1 MAVCGAK
8 KKNGDI
14 CRAPALK
21 GGVRCARHGGKTPA
35 AREAA
40 LERVKQEQAESAVK
54 TLGLVGK
61 YPDVHE
67 FDTLRLELR
76 RSSAV
81 VTWLEAEVGNLNK
94 QELVWNVTEDI
105 DGMDGHGAIEKKT
118 RALTPHP
125 LWEMLLKE
133 REHLVKVS
141 AAALKIGIDERR
153 IQLQERDA
161 AALLGVISRAINQ
174 AQLTREQRD
183 TISTTIANGLRALE
197 GNTA

>member
-1 MAVCGAK
+1 MAACGAK
-8 KKNGDI
+8 KKNGEL

-40 LERVKQEQAESAVK
+40 LERIRYAQAEAAVK
-54 TLGLVGK
+54 TLGLTETYEDVDPADALLMEVG
-61 YPDVHE
+61 
-67 FDTLRLELR
+67 RA
-76 RSSAV
+76 SAV
-81 VTWLEAEVGNLNK
+81 VAWLSAEVGRLDPS
-94 QELVWNVTEDI
+94 QLTWNTTEDVA
-105 DGMDGHGAIEKKT
+105 GMDGNGPIEKNVKSL
-118 RALTPHP
+118 APHP
-125 LWEMLLKE
+125 LWQMLLDE
-133 REHLVKVS
+133 RKHLANVS
-141 AAALKIGIDERR
+141 ALTLKAGIDERR